1 MFSNLEGFSEGWK
14 IFTEHFRGIYS
25 STFLYASYIYFH
37 GSIACDL
44 FRFPQLWVHF
54 FLFEIF
60 GAAQVDFSS
69 HEFCGGVAKIQ
80 FSTWKKFLFSTASR
94 NISYGFCPAYVY
106 VISNEN
112 FSSLKGLLQNE
123 VKYVHFFI
131 FEYNDKSVFKSN
143 SSVRYFQDLR
153 RVIET

>member
-1 MFSNLEGFSEGWK
+1 MNFAEGFNSLLDK
-14 IFTEHFRGIYS
+14 KNIYIFTY
-25 STFLYASYIYFH
+25 
-37 GSIACDL
+37 
-44 FRFPQLWVHF
+44 
-54 FLFEIF
+54 
-60 GAAQVDFSS
+60 
-69 HEFCGGVAKIQ
+69 
-80 FSTWKKFLFSTASR
+80 